1 MVLKK
6 IALTCLGLVLLAGC
20 KEIVK
25 SNKDTIS
32 TIAPPTSGTG
42 TVTHVDIAGG
52 APFKHTQAVGDAS
65 ADLYFI
71 FTNPN
76 SSAVSGT
83 PSYNQTGGS
92 PDPLSQEMVQPELG
106 ADLQAY
112 ARAHKVGL
120 RGSSEI
126 TAYNANPPQMTLA
139 TGEPRKAT
147 APLRSAVGDT
157 FTFYTESS
165 TETVAATLRGIKTD
179 GTVTVNL
186 WVANDSWSSCLKAN
200 CMTQTM
206 VDALGDKFLTTGA
219 ANDIYDWVTNLYGEP
234 WGTHAYSNLIP
245 VTAKTSIDI
254 LFYDISN
261 DNSTTGGILGFFYS
275 KDNYLSTSVSFSNQR
290 LLFYMDSVL
299 TATQE
304 GTTWGVLDYWPA
316 EMVATLAHEFQHM
329 IHFYQK
335 SVLLGTNSQSS
346 DSWIHE
352 MMSMMTE
359 DLVADKILVNGPRGV
374 SYSDYTAGS
383 SSNQDGRPI
392 LFNTYPYISQA
403 YWANDSYVLARYSI
417 NYAFGA
423 WLARNY
429 GGAKLAHQLMATDG
443 DNTTTVVNALASLGY
458 TETYPSLLKKFW
470 AAVMLSSR
478 TDNQA
483 PYIFNTGAAF
493 TSTQGSLTYNLGSIN
508 FFNYGT
514 GPRTFTS
521 SNIGSVMSSLPAYSG
536 VMMLAASGVKGNQTK
551 TIDMPKGLELTV
563 VVKPQ

>member
-1 MVLKK
+1 MVTKK
-6 IALTCLGLVLLAGC
+6 IAFACLGLVFLVGC
-20 KEIVK
+20 KEVVK

-32 TIAPPTSGTG
+32 TIAPPTSGSG
-42 TVTHVDIAGG
+42 SVTHVDIAGG
-52 APFKHTQAVGDAS
+52 SPFKHTQALGDTT
-65 ADLYFI
+65 ADLYYI

-83 PSYNQTGGS
+83 PSYGQTVGS
-92 PDPLSQEMVQPELG
+92 PAPLAQTMETPDLG
-106 ADLQAY
+106 PNLEAY
-112 ARAHKVGL
+112 AKAHQIGL
-120 RGSSEI
+120 RGTSEI
-126 TAYNANPPQMTLA
+126 TAYNASPPPMYKGTTASQQ
-139 TGEPRKAT
+139 AT

-157 FTFYTESS
+157 FTFYTESNS
-165 TETVAATLRGIKTD
+165 ETAAATLRAIKTD

-186 WVANDSWSSCLKAN
+186 WVANDSWTGCVKAN
-200 CMTQTM
+200 CMTQAM

-219 ANDIYDWVTNLYGEP
+219 NNDIYDWVTNLYGEP
-234 WGTHAYSNLIP
+234 WGTQTYSNLIP
-245 VTAKTSIDI
+245 STAKTSIDI

-290 LLFYMDSVL
+290 LLFYMDSIL
-299 TATQE
+299 TATKE

-335 SVLLGTNSQSS
+335 NVLLGTSS
-346 DSWIHE
+346 TSSNSWIHE

-374 SYSDYTAGS
+374 TYSDYTAGS
-383 SSNQDGRPI
+383 ANNQDGRPS

-423 WLARNY
+423 WLARNF
-429 GGAKLAHQLMATDG
+429 GGAKLAHQLMVTDG
-443 DNTTTVVNALASLGY
+443 DDTTTVVNALASLGY

-470 AAVMLSSR
+470 AAVLLSSR
-478 TDNQA
+478 TDNLA

-493 TSTQGSLTYNLGSIN
+493 TSTYGALTYSLGSIN
-508 FFNYGT
+508 FFNYGRRCRVCRPIR
-514 GPRTFTS
+514 G
-521 SNIGSVMSSLPAYSG
+521 
-536 VMMLAASGVKGNQTK
+536 
-551 TIDMPKGLELTV
+551 
-563 VVKPQ
+563 